1 MKNCRYE
8 ELLKY
13 NQQITE
19 ILMQCSG
26 SDWNGYGAAPIN
38 PTYVA
43 QMQQFVEALPDDIP
57 YPEPLPISD
66 GTLDLEWMTD
76 DVFFIVGMKE
86 KDVFFYA
93 IISRDGNLPM
103 CDDSIKRKDLIEILK
118 ETVGLQ
124 KSLLL
129 TANKLR

>member
-1 MKNCRYE
+1 MKNFRYE

-19 ILMQCSG
+19 ILMQCSV

-38 PTYVA
+38 PIYVA